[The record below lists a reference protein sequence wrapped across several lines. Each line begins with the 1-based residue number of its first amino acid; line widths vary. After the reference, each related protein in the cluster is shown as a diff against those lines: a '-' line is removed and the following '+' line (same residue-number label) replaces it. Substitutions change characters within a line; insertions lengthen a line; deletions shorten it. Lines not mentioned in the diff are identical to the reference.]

1 MSGQG
6 FGGPTVGGVVAGA
19 GAAAVLPQTGMN
31 SVVEIALAVAAGLAA
46 WAVVYVASAKI
57 AKR

>member
-1 MSGQG
+1 MYGQG
-6 FGGPTVGGVVAGA
+6 SGLPPVLGAATGA
-19 GAAAVLPQTGMN
+19 GAAAVLPQTGVN